1 MVAVPI
7 DGSWTVR
14 RLGERDRSRVVS
26 WLELEPLK
34 NVFLISK
41 ITDEGLGML
50 TPFVEILLD
59 GRTIVVAAV
68 GSNIV
73 LAADQSGD
81 AAVLD
86 SALAMLADIVVTGYN
101 PVRAIIAEAELVER
115 LWKRMA
121 TRVDPPT
128 VVRLNQPVYVIE
140 RSDLHFAGNL
150 SRMRY
155 ATLQDLDILVPACAA
170 MHREEVGIDPMSRD
184 AVAYRQRIR
193 ELIAQKRSVVR
204 LISGRVAFK
213 CEYSAVTNQYVQ
225 LMGVWTAPE
234 LRRRGYAREGLIE
247 LCAHVRR
254 LGKGVTLFVND
265 FNRPARALYES
276 IGFHQEGANRA
287 LIW

>member
-14 RLGERDRSRVVS
+14 RLGERDRARVLAH
-26 WLELEPLK
+26 LEREPLK

-41 ITDEGLGML
+41 ICDEGLGVL
-50 TPFVEILLD
+50 TPFLEILLD
-59 GRTIVVAAV
+59 GRTIVVAAA

-73 LAADQSGD
+73 LAAEQSGD
-81 AAVLD
+81 PAILEM
-86 SALAMLADIVVTGYN
+86 ALAMLADVVVTGYN

-115 LWKRMA
+115 LWKKLASRL
-121 TRVDPPT
+121 DPPT

-140 RSDLHFAGNL
+140 HSELAVAGDLIN
-150 SRMRY
+150 MRY
-155 ATLQDLDILVPACAA
+155 ATMNDLDALVPACAA
-170 MHREEVGIDPMSRD
+170 MHREEVGIDPLARD

-193 ELIAQKRSVVR
+193 ELISQRRSVVR
-204 LISGRVAFK
+204 LVGRRIAFK
-213 CEYSAVTNQYVQ
+213 CEYSAVTKDYIQ
-225 LMGVWTAPE
+225 LMGVWTDPE

-247 LCAHVRR
+247 LCAHIRR
-254 LGKGVTLFVND
+254 LEKGVTLFVND

-276 IGFHQEGANRA
+276 IGFHPAGANRA